1 MAFTEPA
8 DATVAEDPRRR
19 LAVLASGTGT
29 ILEALI
35 AAGLPI
41 IVVGVDRP
49 CRAVEIAEAAGIPV
63 AAVERRDFSASF
75 DRSAYTTALVAALA
89 VHRVGTV
96 AMAGFA
102 TVLGPAFF
110 PAFEGRVLNTH
121 PALLPAYKG
130 WHAVPMVLA
139 AGETETGCTVHL
151 ATSEVDDGPILA
163 QERVPIYPG
172 DSEETLHERI
182 KEVERRLYPAT
193 IRTFLAS
200 IGAAPD
206 GSRGTT
212 DERGRR

>member
-1 MAFTEPA
+1 MASPEPLQ
-8 DATVAEDPRRR
+8 ATVAEDPRRR

-41 IVVGVDRP
+41 VVVGVDRP
-49 CRAVEIAEAAGIPV
+49 CRAVQIAEAAGIPV
-63 AAVERRDFSASF
+63 AAVTRRDFSASF
-75 DRSAYTTALVAALA
+75 DREAYTAVLVEALA
-89 VHRVGTV
+89 AHRVGTV

-121 PALLPAYKG
+121 PSLLPAYKG

-139 AGETETGCTVHL
+139 AGETATGCTVHL

-163 QERVPIYPG
+163 QERVPIHPG
-172 DSEETLHERI
+172 DTEATLHERI
-182 KEVERRLYPAT
+182 KQVERRLYPAT
-193 IRTFLAS
+193 IRTFIAS
-200 IGAAPD
+200 IGAAPE
-206 GSRGTT
+206 GIGGTS